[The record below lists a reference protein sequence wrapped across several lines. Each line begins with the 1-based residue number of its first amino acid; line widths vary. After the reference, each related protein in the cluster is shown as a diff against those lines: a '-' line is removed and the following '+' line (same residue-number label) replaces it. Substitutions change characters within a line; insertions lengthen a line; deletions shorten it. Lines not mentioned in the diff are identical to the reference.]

1 MTVNCEFCNK
11 TYCNKY
17 SLKKHQTTAK
27 SCLLLQ
33 NEDVEQI
40 FSCKNCPKKFFRN
53 NCLQKHIVN
62 CVSTIKKKLKEQE
75 EKFTVTLKEQE
86 EKYKKK
92 LKEQEEKFTETLKE
106 QEEKFANEKEIM
118 KKDYSSQIKDLQN
131 SLGDLAKV
139 AIKKPTT
146 TTNNVYNLS
155 PFDMEDNSIKDKI
168 EELYNLDYLRKGHRG
183 VAEFTKDNLLLDK
196 KGNLKYIC
204 CDPSR
209 LIFKYKDENGETRK
223 DVKANRLSN
232 KITPN
237 IMNKAHSIVTDEVK
251 KLESTDNTD
260 KLANLEFYDMYFSLK
275 ELENKPEK
283 LGTELS
289 KIISK

>member
-62 CVSTIKKKLKEQE
+62 CVSTIKKN
-75 EKFTVTLKEQE
+75 
-86 EKYKKK
+86 